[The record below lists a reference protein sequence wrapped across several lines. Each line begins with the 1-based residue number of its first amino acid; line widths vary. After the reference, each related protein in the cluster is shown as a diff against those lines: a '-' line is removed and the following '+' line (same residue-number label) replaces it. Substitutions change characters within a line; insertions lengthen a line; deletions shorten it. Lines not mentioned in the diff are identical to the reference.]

1 MNHYSVEN
9 WLQYVRDELEE
20 ETRTQYEDHL
30 YHCDHCLAL
39 YLQAVEINDA
49 QELEL
54 SETKNFADSIM
65 EQIAEIKHPV
75 QCEQKKKQR
84 LHSRKQTFIHY
95 TVAVAMMMI
104 LMSTGVFSQLMR
116 MASTVESNESH
127 HTESFIQSFL
137 DQQGSIINKFEMDIH
152 FKEGNRNE

>member
-20 ETRTQYEDHL
+20 ETRTQYENHL
-30 YHCDHCLAL
+30 YHCDHCLEL
-39 YLQAVEINDA
+39 YLQAVETNDA
-49 QELEL
+49 QELDL
-54 SETKNFADSIM
+54 SETENFTDSIM
-65 EQIAEIKHPV
+65 EQIAEIKNPV
-75 QCEQKKKQR
+75 QCGQKKKR
-84 LHSRKQTFIHY
+84 MLHLRKQTFIHY
-95 TVAVAMMMI
+95 TVAVAMTMI

-116 MASTVESNESH
+116 MASTVESNESR

-152 FKEGNRNE
+152 IKEGKQK